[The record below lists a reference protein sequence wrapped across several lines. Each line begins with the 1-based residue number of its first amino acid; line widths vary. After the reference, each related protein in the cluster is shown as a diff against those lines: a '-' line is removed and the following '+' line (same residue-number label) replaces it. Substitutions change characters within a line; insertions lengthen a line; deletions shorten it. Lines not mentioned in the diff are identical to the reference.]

1 MCSGLQGRG
10 FLSWKFVFPARNDYG
25 GQAVAEDV
33 YGGTAHVHELIDG
46 EKEEERLRG
55 KMEGRGG
62 SKDDDERGAGYA
74 GGAFAADEQ
83 GEEHDRLLGRGQMDA
98 CGLRDQDERERLVEA
113 GAIEIEAVAGGEN
126 ESDGF

>member
-55 KMEGRGG
+55 KMEGSGG
-62 SKDDDERGAGYA
+62 GKDDDEGGAGNS

-83 GEEHDRLLGRGQMDA
+83 SEEHDGLLGDGEVDSG
-98 CGLRDQDERERLVEA
+98 GLC
-113 GAIEIEAVAGGEN
+113 N
-126 ESDGF
+126 ED